1 MKYAAAIALLL
12 GGFCTANAAEFE
24 LADGSVV
31 FGSILRLENGEDLV
45 VDTAHMDEVVIEW
58 DSITQIRNTKT
69 LDIELFDGRRLEGKL
84 QRNGTDVVLEGGS
97 TIRLAAGDIF
107 EIDEYAE
114 TFWDGFSADT
124 DLGMNI
130 VRGNNQVTQLSV
142 GAGLGYDGQRFE
154 TSLRAS
160 TIINEQVEST
170 DTRRS
175 TLTGSYTHKFKG
187 GWRAIGSLQFEADE
201 QQDLDGR
208 TVLAGGFGKPVFN
221 ERRHRLVLFSGLA
234 INQERFSGLPQN
246 ETLEGLVG
254 GIYRMRSFADIDA
267 SLTVFPNLE
276 DDERVRVEFDASM
289 SFDLYNDLDFKIT
302 VYDRFDSQPPADN
315 DKNDSGITLGL
326 SWSY

>member
-1 MKYAAAIALLL
+1 MKHIILIALFL
-12 GGFCTANAAEFE
+12 GGIGTANAAEFE
-24 LADGSVV
+24 LADGSII

-45 VDTAHMDEVVIEW
+45 VDTAHMDNVVIEW
-58 DSITQIRNTKT
+58 DSITRIRNTEIV
-69 LDIELFDGRRLEGKL
+69 DVELFDGSRLEGKL
-84 QRNGTDVVLEGGS
+84 QRNGADVVLEGES
-97 TIRLAAGDIF
+97 TVRLAAGDIF

-130 VRGNNQVTQLSV
+130 VRGNNQVTQLSI

-154 TSLRAS
+154 TSFRAS
-160 TIINEQVEST
+160 TIVNEQVEST

-175 TLTGSYTHKFKG
+175 TATGSYTHKIKG

-208 TVLAGGFGKPVFN
+208 TLLAGGFGKPVIN
-221 ERRHRLVLFSGLA
+221 QRRHRLILFSGLA
-234 INQERFSGLPQN
+234 VNQERFSGLPQN
-246 ETLEGLVG
+246 KSLEGLVG
-254 GIYRMRSFADIDA
+254 SIYRMRSFADIDA

-276 DDERVRVEFDASM
+276 DEERVRVEFDASM
-289 SFDLYNDLDFKIT
+289 SFDLYDDLDFKIT

-315 DKNDSGITLGL
+315 EKNDSGITLGL